1 MSEDLLSHLP
11 VRDSEQEWNLDD
23 YEAQT
28 DKFPALKGGIALVK
42 IIPGEFEVTTP
53 EGNTTTVPIR
63 LDYPQWNPSFLEAT
77 FHLEIMGR
85 IQMGTDKVEKVTTQD
100 VGRRIGWQRLRT
112 EPRMFEPNKG
122 MPDLMRLLLAVRS
135 DKRNISN
142 DSDWA
147 AAVSDAIGKPFKGRF
162 RMKATCKTD
171 QLKPNGKNVYVN
183 YVESKLDSD
192 GEIQVYKDTG
202 EPVIGEADS
211 SREVEVCRGFPE
223 ITAYIPWEGGE

>member
-1 MSEDLLSHLP
+1 
-11 VRDSEQEWNLDD
+11 
-23 YEAQT
+23 
-28 DKFPALKGGIALVK
+28 
-42 IIPGEFEVTTP
+42 
-53 EGNTTTVPIR
+53 
-63 LDYPQWNPSFLEAT
+63 
-77 FHLEIMGR
+77 
-85 IQMGTDKVEKVTTQD
+85 
-100 VGRRIGWQRLRT
+100 
-112 EPRMFEPNKG
+112 MFEPNKG

-211 SREVEVCRGFPE
+211 SREVEVARGFPE